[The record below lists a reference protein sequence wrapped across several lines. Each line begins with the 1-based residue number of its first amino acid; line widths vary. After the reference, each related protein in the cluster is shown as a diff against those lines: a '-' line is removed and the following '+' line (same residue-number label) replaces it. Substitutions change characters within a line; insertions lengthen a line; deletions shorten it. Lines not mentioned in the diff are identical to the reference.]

1 MSETIVWLLLMNV
14 LFLVS
19 VLVIPGNRHHDEDV
33 AHGAEQGDD
42 AVQHEEG
49 DLHLGQ
55 EDQQLLGARAGVL
68 QGDRAVHVLLK

>member
-1 MSETIVWLLLMNV
+1 MAAPNECIIPG
-14 LFLVS
+14 VS
-19 VLVIPGNRHHDEDV
+19 AGVPVIPGNRHHNEDV

-55 EDQQLLGARAGVL
+55 EDQQLVRARAGVL
-68 QGDRAVHVLLK
+68 QGGAVHLPLK

>member
-1 MSETIVWLLLMNV
+1 MAAPNECIIPG
-14 LFLVS
+14 VS
-19 VLVIPGNRHHDEDV
+19 AGVPVIPGNRHHDEDV

-68 QGDRAVHVLLK
+68 QGDRAVHLRLK